1 MAIVFVCLTV
11 EAQRYVIARL
21 LQTVTTLPVAVAV
34 KKGCFFSPDEVVFCR
49 HRQRYGEK
57 ILGSV

>member
-21 LQTVTTLPVAVAV
+21 LQTVTTSPVAVGA
-34 KKGCFFSPDEVVFCR
+34 KKGCFFSLEEAVFCR
-49 HRQRYGEK
+49 HWRRYGEK
-57 ILGSV
+57 ILGGV